1 MKTYIFNGKTYE
13 NISELMSDIDNEID
27 IDEHY
32 DDMLDD
38 SFGDINICGCDYS
51 ASIALFRV
59 DEITYNVGKY
69 DYQSSVLQDIEYE
82 IERLDD
88 GDGYNNFDIE
98 VECRELDDYEVE
110 DIIEEKIDDNMDKQE
125 IINDIKNLY
134 VERLEIN
141 EESASEY
148 AEQIVN
154 KYYEENQ

>member
-13 NISELMSDIDNEID
+13 NISELMSDIDNEIY

-38 SFGDINICGCDYS
+38 SSGDINICGCDYS

-59 DEITYNVGKY
+59 DETAYNVGKN

-88 GDGYNNFDIE
+88 GDSYNNFDIE
-98 VECRELDDYEVE
+98 VECRELEDYEVE
-110 DIIEEKIDDNMDKQE
+110 EIIEEKFDDDMDKQE

-154 KYYEENQ
+154 KYYEENC